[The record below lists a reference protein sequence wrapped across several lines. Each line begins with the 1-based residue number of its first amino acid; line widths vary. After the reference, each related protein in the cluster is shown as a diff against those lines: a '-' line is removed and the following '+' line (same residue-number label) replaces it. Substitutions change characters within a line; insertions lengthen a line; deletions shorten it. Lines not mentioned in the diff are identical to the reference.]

1 MKYFG
6 LKLDT
11 SQMFWTKTQY
21 VSNGLRTST
30 NFCVKIKYF
39 SNVFSRNQIPF
50 KCFECVLG
58 QNQILFDCFACR
70 FNVFTNILH
79 LTFQI
84 IWVEIWYFW
93 NVLRSYLIFLE
104 CFVYNYDTCRIFCI
118 ENQYC
123 RILWTEIRYSQ
134 NVLDPNQIFVEY
146 FGFKRDTFR
155 RFRVKIPNYSKVLY
169 ANIRFF

>member
-1 MKYFG
+1 
-6 LKLDT
+6 
-11 SQMFWTKTQY
+11 MFWTKTQY

-30 NFCVKIKYF
+30 NFCVKTKYF

-118 ENQYC
+118 EIN
-123 RILWTEIRYSQ
+123 T
-134 NVLDPNQIFVEY
+134 VEY
-146 FGFKRDTFR
+146 FGPTSDTLQMFWTQIKYLSTILGPNEIFFEGFVWSTKFFKDF
-155 RFRVKIPNYSKVLY
+155 VCEY
-169 ANIRFF
+169 